1 MEIKNNNSEKVTD
14 QSSNQSSISE
24 KLNYGQKLSNKINQ
38 KKNQNTEIIEDNDYT
53 NFMRKYTMEPQI
65 FRKEFVPVLKP
76 IVIHWVPTKLI
87 LNKNEFNH
95 FGKKRNKG
103 SPISCPCSEDENEIS
118 EELSFSNSSEIS
130 DLSNEYLN
138 NNENGLKGIRKNF
151 IKLKGGS
158 IHKVM
163 TRKTIKVKMIN
174 KLNYF
179 QNSDVEEKKV
189 EKEDKDSSNSE
200 LYDDNIFTTYQMKP
214 YDKVELG
221 LKPTKSTKIC
231 NEKIK
236 GYENEIN
243 ENNDKYNNALKKRN
257 RLNSMSILDTLKN
270 RLNLKSKF
278 EKV

>member
-38 KKNQNTEIIEDNDYT
+38 KKIQNTEIIEDNDYT

-87 LNKNEFNH
+87 LNKNEF
-95 FGKKRNKG
+95 K
-103 SPISCPCSEDENEIS
+103 
-118 EELSFSNSSEIS
+118 ELSFSNSSEIS

-163 TRKTIKVKMIN
+163 TRKTIKAKMIN

-243 ENNDKYNNALKKRN
+243 ENNDKNNNALKKRN

>member
-1 MEIKNNNSEKVTD
+1 M
-14 QSSNQSSISE
+14 
-24 KLNYGQKLSNKINQ
+24 
-38 KKNQNTEIIEDNDYT
+38 
-53 NFMRKYTMEPQI
+53 
-65 FRKEFVPVLKP
+65 
-76 IVIHWVPTKLI
+76 
-87 LNKNEFNH
+87 
-95 FGKKRNKG
+95 
-103 SPISCPCSEDENEIS
+103 
-118 EELSFSNSSEIS
+118 SFSNSSEIS

-163 TRKTIKVKMIN
+163 TRKTIKAKMIN

-189 EKEDKDSSNSE
+189 EKENKDSSNSE
-200 LYDDNIFTTYQMKP
+200 IYDDNIFTTYQMKP

-243 ENNDKYNNALKKRN
+243 ENNDKNNNALKKRN